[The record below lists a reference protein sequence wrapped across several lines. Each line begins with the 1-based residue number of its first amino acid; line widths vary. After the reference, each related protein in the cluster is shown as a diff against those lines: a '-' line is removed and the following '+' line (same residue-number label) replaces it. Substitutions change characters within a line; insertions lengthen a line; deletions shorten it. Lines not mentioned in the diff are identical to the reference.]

1 MCVCEYMTFT
11 YHILLWLEII
21 KTWLS
26 LTGYYFKWN
35 IIIWITFSVEN
46 SINFWMR
53 FIVSLVVIH
62 IHINKLWVW
71 IVLSIITGPKIKFD
85 IKLWM
90 GSSEDWT
97 LVIGYAE
104 IENAIRIVWCLSR
117 INAHLKFLPSA
128 WSFFQNV
135 IWVFI
140 AFNN

>member
-1 MCVCEYMTFT
+1 MTFT

-117 INAHLKFLPSA
+117 INAHLKYLPSA